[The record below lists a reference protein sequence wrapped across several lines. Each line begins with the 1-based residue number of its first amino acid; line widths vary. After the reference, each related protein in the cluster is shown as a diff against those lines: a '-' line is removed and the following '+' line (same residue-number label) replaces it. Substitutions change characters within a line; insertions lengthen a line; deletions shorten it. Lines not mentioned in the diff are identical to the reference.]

1 MKLAPHPARHQSGL
15 GAQRYNAARE
25 PLHDAEIFRVKT
37 DAQGGEL
44 GQFRG
49 MVGIVGRQHAR
60 RGPGS
65 FSHGTALLQDADTE
79 SVSRQFER
87 GGEAN
92 DTPSPDDDIYSLHSS
107 IVG

>member
-1 MKLAPHPARHQSGL
+1 L
-15 GAQRYNAARE
+15 GAQGDQPARE
-25 PLHDAEIFRVKT
+25 PLDLAEIFRVKT

-44 GQFRG
+44 DQLRRMF
-49 MVGIVGRQHAR
+49 GIVGRQHAGC
-60 RGPGS
+60 GPRS
-65 FSHGTALLQDADTE
+65 LSHRTALFDNADTK

-92 DTPSPDDDIYSLHSS
+92 NTPSPDDDIYSLHSS

>member
-1 MKLAPHPARHQSGL
+1 M
-15 GAQRYNAARE
+15 GAQGYRAAGE
-25 PLHDAEIFRVKT
+25 PLNHAEIFRVKT

-44 GQFRG
+44 GQLRG
-49 MVGIVGRQHAR
+49 MIGIVGRQHAR
-60 RGPGS
+60 RGPRS
-65 FSHGTALLQDADTE
+65 LSHGTALLEDADAE

-92 DTPSPDDDIYSLHSS
+92 NTPSPDDDIYSLHSS

>member
-1 MKLAPHPARHQSGL
+1 MKLTSDPARHKSGL
-15 GAQRYNAARE
+15 GTQGYKATGMSLNQ
-25 PLHDAEIFRVKT
+25 AEIFRVKV

-44 GQFRG
+44 GQLRG
-49 MVGIVGRQHAR
+49 MIGIVGRQHTG
-60 RGPGS
+60 RGPRRLRHS
-65 FSHGTALLQDADTE
+65 TALLQDADPE

-92 DTPSPDDDIYSLHSS
+92 NAPSPDDDIYSLHPS